1 MLTDE
6 LEFEARY
13 YLLEARRLQREGMK
27 LLHEADDML
36 EHAVT
41 TWQRVKEVGG

>member
-13 YLLEARRLQREGMK
+13 YLLQARRLQSEGMK

-36 EHAVT
+36 KHSVL